1 MVRANGAVSLRE
13 LARVV
18 QTSEVTVRRDVRAL
32 EAEGLLDRRHGGAVL
47 PGGFTRESGFPQKSH
62 LATAEKTAIADVAAS
77 LVEEG
82 EAVVVGA
89 GTTTQE
95 LARRLAR
102 VPGLT
107 VVTNSLL
114 VAQALAHA
122 NRVEVVMTGGT
133 LRGSNYALVG
143 SGAEQSL
150 QGLRVSRA
158 FLSGSGLTAERGLS
172 TSNMLSAS
180 VDRALVQAAAEVV
193 VLADHTKLGT
203 DTMFQTVPTDVM
215 TRLVTDEPPPHDD
228 RAATEL
234 QALAD
239 QGVQITV
246 AGAAAAS
253 GGDGMHPRRPRR
265 DSPSRSSAGAAR
277 RPNSAA
283 RPPVGP
289 GRTGTGE
296 GGGHAAAVTR
306 RRLGRAPEGREAL
319 PETGRASIRT
329 GPTAKIRWGRCAVPA
344 PLLAA
349 HASKYRHD
357 GVAAHLDDATVILN
371 DDDEPSGRRYDEH
384 VGPHGVVADA
394 SVERLDEIAEIRGF
408 DEIRTLI
415 RVEARAVHHDEGAF
429 EVVAVRQ
436 EVILDGIGV
445 AFCEVERPPVV
456 EGNAGHSVR
465 VVCRRSGEDRIQYP
479 FREVPVDVPRC
490 CGHRLPIGEG
500 SAPKIR
506 LPHKEV
512 VQTAAGEVGGDL
524 QEIIFIGHEEALYHW
539 RQ

>member
-1 MVRANGAVSLRE
+1 MFAAERRQLILEMVRANGAVSLRE

-62 LATAEKTAIADVAAS
+62 LASAEKTAIADLAAG

-82 EAVVVGA
+82 EAIVVGA

-203 DTMFQTVPTDVM
+203 DTMFQTVPTDVI
-215 TRLVTDEPPPHDD
+215 TRLVTDEPPVHDD

-239 QGVQITV
+239 QGVQIAV
-246 AGAAAAS
+246 AGASAGPGQAPGVDSVPA
-253 GGDGMHPRRPRR
+253 GRQQRR
-265 DSPSRSSAGAAR
+265 DVPLPGQRRGHGGHGAGPGAGPQLRSASVLGEQSPGERAAR
-277 RPNSAA
+277 VADL
-283 RPPVGP
+283 
-289 GRTGTGE
+289 
-296 GGGHAAAVTR
+296 R
-306 RRLGRAPEGREAL
+306 RR
-319 PETGRASIRT
+319 
-329 GPTAKIRWGRCAVPA
+329 
-344 PLLAA
+344 
-349 HASKYRHD
+349 
-357 GVAAHLDDATVILN
+357 
-371 DDDEPSGRRYDEH
+371 
-384 VGPHGVVADA
+384 
-394 SVERLDEIAEIRGF
+394 
-408 DEIRTLI
+408 
-415 RVEARAVHHDEGAF
+415 
-429 EVVAVRQ
+429 
-436 EVILDGIGV
+436 
-445 AFCEVERPPVV
+445 
-456 EGNAGHSVR
+456 
-465 VVCRRSGEDRIQYP
+465 
-479 FREVPVDVPRC
+479 
-490 CGHRLPIGEG
+490 
-500 SAPKIR
+500 
-506 LPHKEV
+506 
-512 VQTAAGEVGGDL
+512 
-524 QEIIFIGHEEALYHW
+524 
-539 RQ
+539 

>member
-62 LATAEKTAIADVAAS
+62 LATAEKTAIADLAAG

-82 EAVVVGA
+82 EAIVVGA

-150 QGLRVSRA
+150 QGLRVSKA

-193 VLADHTKLGT
+193 VLADHSKLGT
-203 DTMFQTVPTDVM
+203 DTMFQTVPTDVI
-215 TRLVTDEPPPHDD
+215 TRLVTDESPGHDD

-239 QGVQITV
+239 QGVQIAV
-246 AGAAAAS
+246 AGASGGGTANDTGASGAPGGDSVARQQRRDVPLPGPRRQVPGAGLRSAAAL
-253 GGDGMHPRRPRR
+253 
-265 DSPSRSSAGAAR
+265 
-277 RPNSAA
+277 
-283 RPPVGP
+283 
-289 GRTGTGE
+289 GE
-296 GGGHAAAVTR
+296 QGGGAERARVADLR
-306 RRLGRAPEGREAL
+306 RR
-319 PETGRASIRT
+319 
-329 GPTAKIRWGRCAVPA
+329 
-344 PLLAA
+344 
-349 HASKYRHD
+349 
-357 GVAAHLDDATVILN
+357 
-371 DDDEPSGRRYDEH
+371 
-384 VGPHGVVADA
+384 
-394 SVERLDEIAEIRGF
+394 
-408 DEIRTLI
+408 
-415 RVEARAVHHDEGAF
+415 
-429 EVVAVRQ
+429 
-436 EVILDGIGV
+436 
-445 AFCEVERPPVV
+445 
-456 EGNAGHSVR
+456 
-465 VVCRRSGEDRIQYP
+465 
-479 FREVPVDVPRC
+479 
-490 CGHRLPIGEG
+490 
-500 SAPKIR
+500 
-506 LPHKEV
+506 
-512 VQTAAGEVGGDL
+512 
-524 QEIIFIGHEEALYHW
+524 
-539 RQ
+539 

>member
-1 MVRANGAVSLRE
+1 MFAAERRQLILEMVRANGAVSLRE

-62 LATAEKTAIADVAAS
+62 LATAEKTAIADLAAG

-82 EAVVVGA
+82 EAIVVGA

-150 QGLRVSRA
+150 QGLRVSKA

-193 VLADHTKLGT
+193 VLADHSKLGT
-203 DTMFQTVPTDVM
+203 DTMFQTVPTDVI
-215 TRLVTDEPPPHDD
+215 TRLVTDESPGHDD

-239 QGVQITV
+239 QGVQIAV
-246 AGAAAAS
+246 AGASGGGAVNGGGPAGASGADSVARQQRRDVPLPGPRRQVPGAAA
-253 GGDGMHPRRPRR
+253 GLR
-265 DSPSRSSAGAAR
+265 
-277 RPNSAA
+277 SAA
-283 RPPVGP
+283 ALSEQNG
-289 GRTGTGE
+289 GTE
-296 GGGHAAAVTR
+296 RARVADLR
-306 RRLGRAPEGREAL
+306 RR
-319 PETGRASIRT
+319 
-329 GPTAKIRWGRCAVPA
+329 
-344 PLLAA
+344 
-349 HASKYRHD
+349 
-357 GVAAHLDDATVILN
+357 
-371 DDDEPSGRRYDEH
+371 
-384 VGPHGVVADA
+384 
-394 SVERLDEIAEIRGF
+394 
-408 DEIRTLI
+408 
-415 RVEARAVHHDEGAF
+415 
-429 EVVAVRQ
+429 
-436 EVILDGIGV
+436 
-445 AFCEVERPPVV
+445 
-456 EGNAGHSVR
+456 
-465 VVCRRSGEDRIQYP
+465 
-479 FREVPVDVPRC
+479 
-490 CGHRLPIGEG
+490 
-500 SAPKIR
+500 
-506 LPHKEV
+506 
-512 VQTAAGEVGGDL
+512 
-524 QEIIFIGHEEALYHW
+524 
-539 RQ
+539 

>member
-1 MVRANGAVSLRE
+1 MILEMVRANGAVSLRE

-62 LATAEKTAIADVAAS
+62 LATAEKTAIADLAAG

-82 EAVVVGA
+82 EAIVVGA

-193 VLADHTKLGT
+193 VLADHTKLGA
-203 DTMFQTVPTDVM
+203 DTMFQTVPTDLI
-215 TRLVTDEPPPHDD
+215 TRLVTDEPPAHDD
-228 RAATEL
+228 RAGTEL

-239 QGVQITV
+239 QGVQIAV
-246 AGAAAAS
+246 AGGAGEHPGAAPRQAQGRRDVPVPGPRRGVPGAAGAA
-253 GGDGMHPRRPRR
+253 
-265 DSPSRSSAGAAR
+265 GAAGPAGGGLR
-277 RPNSAA
+277 SAA
-283 RPPVGP
+283 VLGEAGGER
-289 GRTGTGE
+289 GRV
-296 GGGHAAAVTR
+296 ADMR
-306 RRLGRAPEGREAL
+306 RR
-319 PETGRASIRT
+319 
-329 GPTAKIRWGRCAVPA
+329 
-344 PLLAA
+344 
-349 HASKYRHD
+349 
-357 GVAAHLDDATVILN
+357 
-371 DDDEPSGRRYDEH
+371 
-384 VGPHGVVADA
+384 
-394 SVERLDEIAEIRGF
+394 
-408 DEIRTLI
+408 
-415 RVEARAVHHDEGAF
+415 
-429 EVVAVRQ
+429 
-436 EVILDGIGV
+436 
-445 AFCEVERPPVV
+445 
-456 EGNAGHSVR
+456 
-465 VVCRRSGEDRIQYP
+465 
-479 FREVPVDVPRC
+479 
-490 CGHRLPIGEG
+490 
-500 SAPKIR
+500 
-506 LPHKEV
+506 
-512 VQTAAGEVGGDL
+512 
-524 QEIIFIGHEEALYHW
+524 
-539 RQ
+539 

>member
-1 MVRANGAVSLRE
+1 MFAAERRQLILEMVRANGAVSLRE

-62 LATAEKTAIADVAAS
+62 LATAEKTAIADLAAG

-82 EAVVVGA
+82 EAIVVGA

-150 QGLRVSRA
+150 QGLRVSKA

-203 DTMFQTVPTDVM
+203 DTMFQTVPTDVI
-215 TRLVTDEPPPHDD
+215 TRLVTDEPPAHDD

-239 QGVQITV
+239 QGVQIAV
-246 AGAAAAS
+246 AGAS
-253 GGDGMHPRRPRR
+253 GNPGGDQVPARQQQRQQRRDVSLPGPRRGQVPG
-265 DSPSRSSAGAAR
+265 SGLRSASMMNGEPPAGGER
-277 RPNSAA
+277 
-283 RPPVGP
+283 
-289 GRTGTGE
+289 GRV
-296 GGGHAAAVTR
+296 ADMR
-306 RRLGRAPEGREAL
+306 RR
-319 PETGRASIRT
+319 
-329 GPTAKIRWGRCAVPA
+329 
-344 PLLAA
+344 
-349 HASKYRHD
+349 
-357 GVAAHLDDATVILN
+357 
-371 DDDEPSGRRYDEH
+371 
-384 VGPHGVVADA
+384 
-394 SVERLDEIAEIRGF
+394 
-408 DEIRTLI
+408 
-415 RVEARAVHHDEGAF
+415 
-429 EVVAVRQ
+429 
-436 EVILDGIGV
+436 
-445 AFCEVERPPVV
+445 
-456 EGNAGHSVR
+456 
-465 VVCRRSGEDRIQYP
+465 
-479 FREVPVDVPRC
+479 
-490 CGHRLPIGEG
+490 
-500 SAPKIR
+500 
-506 LPHKEV
+506 
-512 VQTAAGEVGGDL
+512 
-524 QEIIFIGHEEALYHW
+524 
-539 RQ
+539 

>member
-1 MVRANGAVSLRE
+1 MFAAERRQLILEMVRANGAVSLRE

-62 LATAEKTAIADVAAS
+62 LATAEKTAIADLAAG
-77 LVEEG
+77 LVDEG
-82 EAVVVGA
+82 EAIVVGA

-150 QGLRVSRA
+150 QGLRVSKA

-193 VLADHTKLGT
+193 VLADHSKLGT
-203 DTMFQTVPTDVM
+203 DTMFQTVPTDVI
-215 TRLVTDEPPPHDD
+215 TRLVTDESPAHDE

-239 QGVQITV
+239 QGVQIAV
-246 AGAAAAS
+246 AGASGGGTADGTGTPGAS
-253 GGDGMHPRRPRR
+253 GGDSVARQQRRDVPLPGPRRQVP
-265 DSPSRSSAGAAR
+265 GAAAGLR
-277 RPNSAA
+277 SATALSEQNGGTERA
-283 RPPVGP
+283 RV
-289 GRTGTGE
+289 
-296 GGGHAAAVTR
+296 ADLR
-306 RRLGRAPEGREAL
+306 RR
-319 PETGRASIRT
+319 
-329 GPTAKIRWGRCAVPA
+329 
-344 PLLAA
+344 
-349 HASKYRHD
+349 
-357 GVAAHLDDATVILN
+357 
-371 DDDEPSGRRYDEH
+371 
-384 VGPHGVVADA
+384 
-394 SVERLDEIAEIRGF
+394 
-408 DEIRTLI
+408 
-415 RVEARAVHHDEGAF
+415 
-429 EVVAVRQ
+429 
-436 EVILDGIGV
+436 
-445 AFCEVERPPVV
+445 
-456 EGNAGHSVR
+456 
-465 VVCRRSGEDRIQYP
+465 
-479 FREVPVDVPRC
+479 
-490 CGHRLPIGEG
+490 
-500 SAPKIR
+500 
-506 LPHKEV
+506 
-512 VQTAAGEVGGDL
+512 
-524 QEIIFIGHEEALYHW
+524 
-539 RQ
+539 

>member
-1 MVRANGAVSLRE
+1 MVVGVTVGFVFAAERRQLILEMVRANGAVSLRE

-62 LATAEKTAIADVAAS
+62 LATAEKTAIADLAAS
-77 LVEEG
+77 FVEEG

-150 QGLRVSRA
+150 HGLRVTRA

-203 DTMFQTVPTDVM
+203 DTMFQTVPTDVI
-215 TRLVTDEPPPHDD
+215 TRLVTDEPPAHDD

-239 QGVQITV
+239 QGVHISV
-246 AGAAAAS
+246 AGPGAGS
-253 GGDGMHPRRPRR
+253 GSG
-265 DSPSRSSAGAAR
+265 PS
-277 RPNSAA
+277 
-283 RPPVGP
+283 
-289 GRTGTGE
+289 
-296 GGGHAAAVTR
+296 
-306 RRLGRAPEGREAL
+306 
-319 PETGRASIRT
+319 
-329 GPTAKIRWGRCAVPA
+329 
-344 PLLAA
+344 
-349 HASKYRHD
+349 
-357 GVAAHLDDATVILN
+357 GVA
-371 DDDEPSGRRYDEH
+371 G
-384 VGPHGVVADA
+384 G
-394 SVERLDEIAEIRGF
+394 
-408 DEIRTLI
+408 
-415 RVEARAVHHDEGAF
+415 
-429 EVVAVRQ
+429 
-436 EVILDGIGV
+436 
-445 AFCEVERPPVV
+445 
-456 EGNAGHSVR
+456 
-465 VVCRRSGEDRIQYP
+465 
-479 FREVPVDVPRC
+479 
-490 CGHRLPIGEG
+490 
-500 SAPKIR
+500 
-506 LPHKEV
+506 
-512 VQTAAGEVGGDL
+512 GEVGPPARRRDVPPLPGQRRTHPLGGQPPGPGQGGPAGPQLRSAVSLGDQSTARVADL
-524 QEIIFIGHEEALYHW
+524 AP
-539 RQ
+539 RRR

>member
-1 MVRANGAVSLRE
+1 MFAAERRQLILEMVRANGAVSLRE

-62 LATAEKTAIADVAAS
+62 LATAEKTAIADLAANF
-77 LVEEG
+77 VEEG
-82 EAVVVGA
+82 EAIVVGA

-203 DTMFQTVPTDVM
+203 DTMFQTVPTDLI
-215 TRLVTDEPPPHDD
+215 TRLVTDEPPAHDD

-239 QGVQITV
+239 QGVQIAV
-246 AGAAAAS
+246 AGAAGSQGGEAVPARHQQQQRRDVPLPAPRRGQLPGAGAGALRAAS
-253 GGDGMHPRRPRR
+253 GLGE
-265 DSPSRSSAGAAR
+265 AAPGGER
-277 RPNSAA
+277 A
-283 RPPVGP
+283 RV
-289 GRTGTGE
+289 
-296 GGGHAAAVTR
+296 ADLR
-306 RRLGRAPEGREAL
+306 RR
-319 PETGRASIRT
+319 
-329 GPTAKIRWGRCAVPA
+329 
-344 PLLAA
+344 
-349 HASKYRHD
+349 
-357 GVAAHLDDATVILN
+357 
-371 DDDEPSGRRYDEH
+371 
-384 VGPHGVVADA
+384 
-394 SVERLDEIAEIRGF
+394 
-408 DEIRTLI
+408 
-415 RVEARAVHHDEGAF
+415 
-429 EVVAVRQ
+429 
-436 EVILDGIGV
+436 
-445 AFCEVERPPVV
+445 
-456 EGNAGHSVR
+456 
-465 VVCRRSGEDRIQYP
+465 
-479 FREVPVDVPRC
+479 
-490 CGHRLPIGEG
+490 
-500 SAPKIR
+500 
-506 LPHKEV
+506 
-512 VQTAAGEVGGDL
+512 
-524 QEIIFIGHEEALYHW
+524 
-539 RQ
+539 

>member
-1 MVRANGAVSLRE
+1 MVVGVTVSFVFAAERRQLILEMVRANGAVSLRE

-62 LATAEKTAIADVAAS
+62 LATAEKTAIADLAAS

-82 EAVVVGA
+82 EAIVVGA

-150 QGLRVSRA
+150 QGLRVSKA

-203 DTMFQTVPTDVM
+203 DTMFQTVPTDVI
-215 TRLVTDEPPPHDD
+215 TRLVTDDPPGHDD
-228 RAATEL
+228 RAVTEL

-239 QGVQITV
+239 QGVQIAV
-246 AGAAAAS
+246 AGAS
-253 GGDGMHPRRPRR
+253 GGGGGTGGDPVP
-265 DSPSRSSAGAAR
+265 
-277 RPNSAA
+277 A
-283 RPPVGP
+283 RPSQS
-289 GRTGTGE
+289 R
-296 GGGHAAAVTR
+296 
-306 RRLGRAPEGREAL
+306 
-319 PETGRASIRT
+319 
-329 GPTAKIRWGRCAVPA
+329 
-344 PLLAA
+344 
-349 HASKYRHD
+349 
-357 GVAAHLDDATVILN
+357 
-371 DDDEPSGRRYDEH
+371 
-384 VGPHGVVADA
+384 
-394 SVERLDEIAEIRGF
+394 
-408 DEIRTLI
+408 
-415 RVEARAVHHDEGAF
+415 
-429 EVVAVRQ
+429 
-436 EVILDGIGV
+436 
-445 AFCEVERPPVV
+445 
-456 EGNAGHSVR
+456 
-465 VVCRRSGEDRIQYP
+465 
-479 FREVPVDVPRC
+479 REVPLPGPRRNQV
-490 CGHRLPIGEG
+490 HG
-500 SAPKIR
+500 SAPQLR
-506 LPHKEV
+506 SATVLGDQP
-512 VQTAAGEVGGDL
+512 TAGERDRERAARVADL
-524 QEIIFIGHEEALYHW
+524 
-539 RQ
+539 RRR

>member
-62 LATAEKTAIADVAAS
+62 LASAEKTAIADLAAG
-77 LVEEG
+77 LVDEG
-82 EAVVVGA
+82 EAIVVGA

-203 DTMFQTVPTDVM
+203 DTMFQTVPTDVI
-215 TRLVTDEPPPHDD
+215 TRLVTDEPPAHDD

-239 QGVQITV
+239 QGVQIAV
-246 AGAAAAS
+246 AGGAA
-253 GGDGMHPRRPRR
+253 GPGQGPGVDPVPTGRQPRR
-265 DSPSRSSAGAAR
+265 DVPLPGQRRGHGGQGPQLRSAAVLGDQQSGERAAR
-277 RPNSAA
+277 VADL
-283 RPPVGP
+283 
-289 GRTGTGE
+289 
-296 GGGHAAAVTR
+296 R
-306 RRLGRAPEGREAL
+306 RR
-319 PETGRASIRT
+319 
-329 GPTAKIRWGRCAVPA
+329 
-344 PLLAA
+344 
-349 HASKYRHD
+349 
-357 GVAAHLDDATVILN
+357 
-371 DDDEPSGRRYDEH
+371 
-384 VGPHGVVADA
+384 
-394 SVERLDEIAEIRGF
+394 
-408 DEIRTLI
+408 
-415 RVEARAVHHDEGAF
+415 
-429 EVVAVRQ
+429 
-436 EVILDGIGV
+436 
-445 AFCEVERPPVV
+445 
-456 EGNAGHSVR
+456 
-465 VVCRRSGEDRIQYP
+465 
-479 FREVPVDVPRC
+479 
-490 CGHRLPIGEG
+490 
-500 SAPKIR
+500 
-506 LPHKEV
+506 
-512 VQTAAGEVGGDL
+512 
-524 QEIIFIGHEEALYHW
+524 
-539 RQ
+539 

>member
-1 MVRANGAVSLRE
+1 MFAAERRQLILEMVRANGAVSLRE

-62 LATAEKTAIADVAAS
+62 LATAEKTAIADVAAG

-246 AGAAAAS
+246 AGGPVAS
-253 GGDGMHPRRPRR
+253 GGVDGMGTRRPRR
-265 DSPSRSSAGAAR
+265 ESPLPVQRRGGPTGQLRSAPGGMLEQQAERAR
-277 RPNSAA
+277 VADM
-283 RPPVGP
+283 
-289 GRTGTGE
+289 
-296 GGGHAAAVTR
+296 R
-306 RRLGRAPEGREAL
+306 RR
-319 PETGRASIRT
+319 
-329 GPTAKIRWGRCAVPA
+329 
-344 PLLAA
+344 
-349 HASKYRHD
+349 
-357 GVAAHLDDATVILN
+357 
-371 DDDEPSGRRYDEH
+371 
-384 VGPHGVVADA
+384 
-394 SVERLDEIAEIRGF
+394 
-408 DEIRTLI
+408 
-415 RVEARAVHHDEGAF
+415 
-429 EVVAVRQ
+429 
-436 EVILDGIGV
+436 
-445 AFCEVERPPVV
+445 
-456 EGNAGHSVR
+456 
-465 VVCRRSGEDRIQYP
+465 
-479 FREVPVDVPRC
+479 
-490 CGHRLPIGEG
+490 
-500 SAPKIR
+500 
-506 LPHKEV
+506 
-512 VQTAAGEVGGDL
+512 
-524 QEIIFIGHEEALYHW
+524 
-539 RQ
+539 

>member
-1 MVRANGAVSLRE
+1 MFAAERRQLILEMVRANGAVSLRE

-62 LATAEKTAIADVAAS
+62 LATAEKTAIADLAAG
-77 LVEEG
+77 LVDEG
-82 EAVVVGA
+82 EAIVVGA

-150 QGLRVSRA
+150 QGLRVSKA

-193 VLADHTKLGT
+193 VLADHSKLGT
-203 DTMFQTVPTDVM
+203 DTMFQTVPTDVI
-215 TRLVTDEPPPHDD
+215 TRLVTDESPAHDE

-239 QGVQITV
+239 QGVQIAV
-246 AGAAAAS
+246 AGASGGGTADGTGTPGAS
-253 GGDGMHPRRPRR
+253 GGDSVARQQRRDVPLPGPRRQ
-265 DSPSRSSAGAAR
+265 
-277 RPNSAA
+277 
-283 RPPVGP
+283 VP
-289 GRTGTGE
+289 G
-296 GGGHAAAVTR
+296 
-306 RRLGRAPEGREAL
+306 
-319 PETGRASIRT
+319 
-329 GPTAKIRWGRCAVPA
+329 
-344 PLLAA
+344 
-349 HASKYRHD
+349 
-357 GVAAHLDDATVILN
+357 
-371 DDDEPSGRRYDEH
+371 
-384 VGPHGVVADA
+384 
-394 SVERLDEIAEIRGF
+394 
-408 DEIRTLI
+408 
-415 RVEARAVHHDEGAF
+415 
-429 EVVAVRQ
+429 
-436 EVILDGIGV
+436 
-445 AFCEVERPPVV
+445 
-456 EGNAGHSVR
+456 
-465 VVCRRSGEDRIQYP
+465 
-479 FREVPVDVPRC
+479 
-490 CGHRLPIGEG
+490 
-500 SAPKIR
+500 
-506 LPHKEV
+506 
-512 VQTAAGEVGGDL
+512 TAAGLRSATALSEQNGGTERARVADL
-524 QEIIFIGHEEALYHW
+524 
-539 RQ
+539 RRR

>member
-1 MVRANGAVSLRE
+1 MSLRE

-62 LATAEKTAIADVAAS
+62 LATAEKTAIADLAAGF
-77 LVEEG
+77 VEEG
-82 EAVVVGA
+82 EAIVVGA

-203 DTMFQTVPTDVM
+203 DTMFQTVPTDVI
-215 TRLVTDEPPPHDD
+215 TRLVTDEPPPTTTEPPRSFRPSPTRGCRSLSPGRRGI
-228 RAATEL
+228 RAGDPVPPRAKRAGTCP
-234 QALAD
+234 
-239 QGVQITV
+239 
-246 AGAAAAS
+246 AGAAARTGLRAR
-253 GGDGMHPRRPRR
+253 GVPAGRPRCSVR
-265 DSPSRSSAGAAR
+265 ASAGAERAR
-277 RPNSAA
+277 VADL
-283 RPPVGP
+283 
-289 GRTGTGE
+289 
-296 GGGHAAAVTR
+296 R
-306 RRLGRAPEGREAL
+306 RR
-319 PETGRASIRT
+319 
-329 GPTAKIRWGRCAVPA
+329 
-344 PLLAA
+344 
-349 HASKYRHD
+349 
-357 GVAAHLDDATVILN
+357 
-371 DDDEPSGRRYDEH
+371 
-384 VGPHGVVADA
+384 
-394 SVERLDEIAEIRGF
+394 
-408 DEIRTLI
+408 
-415 RVEARAVHHDEGAF
+415 
-429 EVVAVRQ
+429 
-436 EVILDGIGV
+436 
-445 AFCEVERPPVV
+445 
-456 EGNAGHSVR
+456 
-465 VVCRRSGEDRIQYP
+465 
-479 FREVPVDVPRC
+479 
-490 CGHRLPIGEG
+490 
-500 SAPKIR
+500 
-506 LPHKEV
+506 
-512 VQTAAGEVGGDL
+512 
-524 QEIIFIGHEEALYHW
+524 
-539 RQ
+539 

>member
-62 LATAEKTAIADVAAS
+62 LATAEKTAIADLAAGF
-77 LVEEG
+77 VEEG
-82 EAVVVGA
+82 EAIVVGA

-150 QGLRVSRA
+150 QGLRVSKA

-193 VLADHTKLGT
+193 VLADHSKLGT
-203 DTMFQTVPTDVM
+203 DTMFQTVPTDVI
-215 TRLVTDEPPPHDD
+215 TRLVTDEPPAHDD
-228 RAATEL
+228 RCATEL

-239 QGVQITV
+239 QGVQIAV
-246 AGAAAAS
+246 AGASGGATGPSGAS
-253 GGDGMHPRRPRR
+253 GGESVPARQQRRDVPLPGPRRQVPGAAAGL
-265 DSPSRSSAGAAR
+265 RSAAALSDQNAGAERAR
-277 RPNSAA
+277 VADL
-283 RPPVGP
+283 
-289 GRTGTGE
+289 
-296 GGGHAAAVTR
+296 R
-306 RRLGRAPEGREAL
+306 RR
-319 PETGRASIRT
+319 
-329 GPTAKIRWGRCAVPA
+329 
-344 PLLAA
+344 
-349 HASKYRHD
+349 
-357 GVAAHLDDATVILN
+357 
-371 DDDEPSGRRYDEH
+371 
-384 VGPHGVVADA
+384 
-394 SVERLDEIAEIRGF
+394 
-408 DEIRTLI
+408 
-415 RVEARAVHHDEGAF
+415 
-429 EVVAVRQ
+429 
-436 EVILDGIGV
+436 
-445 AFCEVERPPVV
+445 
-456 EGNAGHSVR
+456 
-465 VVCRRSGEDRIQYP
+465 
-479 FREVPVDVPRC
+479 
-490 CGHRLPIGEG
+490 
-500 SAPKIR
+500 
-506 LPHKEV
+506 
-512 VQTAAGEVGGDL
+512 
-524 QEIIFIGHEEALYHW
+524 
-539 RQ
+539 

>member
-1 MVRANGAVSLRE
+1 MFAAERRQLILEMVRANGAVSLRE

-47 PGGFTRESGFPQKSH
+47 PGGFTRESGFPQKS
-62 LATAEKTAIADVAAS
+62 LSATAEKTAIADLAAG

-82 EAVVVGA
+82 EAIVVGA

-180 VDRALVQAAAEVV
+180 VDRALVQAAGEVV
-193 VLADHTKLGT
+193 VLADHTKIGA
-203 DTMFQTVPTDVM
+203 DTMFQTVPTDVI
-215 TRLVTDEPPPHDD
+215 TRLVTDEPPAHDE

-246 AGAAAAS
+246 AGAPAPPPAS
-253 GGDGMHPRRPRR
+253 GGAPGGQ
-265 DSPSRSSAGAAR
+265 SGGADQEK
-277 RPNSAA
+277 A
-283 RPPVGP
+283 RPQ
-289 GRTGTGE
+289 R
-296 GGGHAAAVTR
+296 
-306 RRLGRAPEGREAL
+306 
-319 PETGRASIRT
+319 
-329 GPTAKIRWGRCAVPA
+329 
-344 PLLAA
+344 
-349 HASKYRHD
+349 
-357 GVAAHLDDATVILN
+357 
-371 DDDEPSGRRYDEH
+371 
-384 VGPHGVVADA
+384 
-394 SVERLDEIAEIRGF
+394 
-408 DEIRTLI
+408 
-415 RVEARAVHHDEGAF
+415 
-429 EVVAVRQ
+429 
-436 EVILDGIGV
+436 
-445 AFCEVERPPVV
+445 
-456 EGNAGHSVR
+456 
-465 VVCRRSGEDRIQYP
+465 
-479 FREVPVDVPRC
+479 REVPLPGQRRTR
-490 CGHRLPIGEG
+490 GGAGPGPQRLGPAGGLEPG
-500 SAPKIR
+500 TVAGPGGAMER
-506 LPHKEV
+506 
-512 VQTAAGEVGGDL
+512 TARMAEL
-524 QEIIFIGHEEALYHW
+524 
-539 RQ
+539 RRR

>member
-1 MVRANGAVSLRE
+1 MFAAERRQLILEMVRANGAVSLRE

-62 LATAEKTAIADVAAS
+62 LATAEKTAIADLAANF
-77 LVEEG
+77 VEEG
-82 EAVVVGA
+82 EAIVVGA

-203 DTMFQTVPTDVM
+203 DTMFQTVPTDLV
-215 TRLVTDEPPPHDD
+215 TRLVTDEPPAHDD

-239 QGVQITV
+239 QGVQIAV
-246 AGAAAAS
+246 AGASGSPGGDAAPTRHQQQRRDVPLPAPRRGQVPGAAS
-253 GGDGMHPRRPRR
+253 GLRAG
-265 DSPSRSSAGAAR
+265 SALGEQAPGAER
-277 RPNSAA
+277 
-283 RPPVGP
+283 
-289 GRTGTGE
+289 GRV
-296 GGGHAAAVTR
+296 ADLR
-306 RRLGRAPEGREAL
+306 RR
-319 PETGRASIRT
+319 
-329 GPTAKIRWGRCAVPA
+329 
-344 PLLAA
+344 
-349 HASKYRHD
+349 
-357 GVAAHLDDATVILN
+357 
-371 DDDEPSGRRYDEH
+371 
-384 VGPHGVVADA
+384 
-394 SVERLDEIAEIRGF
+394 
-408 DEIRTLI
+408 
-415 RVEARAVHHDEGAF
+415 
-429 EVVAVRQ
+429 
-436 EVILDGIGV
+436 
-445 AFCEVERPPVV
+445 
-456 EGNAGHSVR
+456 
-465 VVCRRSGEDRIQYP
+465 
-479 FREVPVDVPRC
+479 
-490 CGHRLPIGEG
+490 
-500 SAPKIR
+500 
-506 LPHKEV
+506 
-512 VQTAAGEVGGDL
+512 
-524 QEIIFIGHEEALYHW
+524 
-539 RQ
+539 

>member
-1 MVRANGAVSLRE
+1 MFAAERRQLILEMVRANGAVSLRE

-62 LATAEKTAIADVAAS
+62 LATAEKTAIADLAAG

-82 EAVVVGA
+82 EAIVVGA

-180 VDRALVQAAAEVV
+180 VDRALVQAAGEVV

-203 DTMFQTVPTDVM
+203 DTMFQTVPTDLI
-215 TRLVTDEPPPHDD
+215 TRLVTDEPPAHDD
-228 RAATEL
+228 RAGTEL

-239 QGVQITV
+239 QGVQIAV
-246 AGAAAAS
+246 AGSSSASSS
-253 GGDGMHPRRPRR
+253 GGAGGDTGPAGRQSRRDMPLPGPRRGQVPG
-265 DSPSRSSAGAAR
+265 AGAQLRSATVLGEQAPGERAR
-277 RPNSAA
+277 VADL
-283 RPPVGP
+283 
-289 GRTGTGE
+289 
-296 GGGHAAAVTR
+296 R
-306 RRLGRAPEGREAL
+306 RR
-319 PETGRASIRT
+319 
-329 GPTAKIRWGRCAVPA
+329 
-344 PLLAA
+344 
-349 HASKYRHD
+349 
-357 GVAAHLDDATVILN
+357 
-371 DDDEPSGRRYDEH
+371 
-384 VGPHGVVADA
+384 
-394 SVERLDEIAEIRGF
+394 
-408 DEIRTLI
+408 
-415 RVEARAVHHDEGAF
+415 
-429 EVVAVRQ
+429 
-436 EVILDGIGV
+436 
-445 AFCEVERPPVV
+445 
-456 EGNAGHSVR
+456 
-465 VVCRRSGEDRIQYP
+465 
-479 FREVPVDVPRC
+479 
-490 CGHRLPIGEG
+490 
-500 SAPKIR
+500 
-506 LPHKEV
+506 
-512 VQTAAGEVGGDL
+512 
-524 QEIIFIGHEEALYHW
+524 
-539 RQ
+539 

>member
-1 MVRANGAVSLRE
+1 MILEMVRANGAVSLRE

-62 LATAEKTAIADVAAS
+62 LATAEKTAIADLAAGF
-77 LVEEG
+77 VEEG

-203 DTMFQTVPTDVM
+203 DTMFQTVPTDVI
-215 TRLVTDEPPPHDD
+215 TRLVTDEPPAQDD
-228 RAATEL
+228 RALTEL

-239 QGVQITV
+239 QGVQIAVT
-246 AGAAAAS
+246 
-253 GGDGMHPRRPRR
+253 
-265 DSPSRSSAGAAR
+265 
-277 RPNSAA
+277 
-283 RPPVGP
+283 GP
-289 GRTGTGE
+289 GAGSGPAGGE
-296 GGGHAAAVTR
+296 GGGPSGAGRQAGRLGSSAPRTGEDGLPLPGPRRNPHGQGPGASQLRSAASLPEQQSGGGRVADLAPR
-306 RRLGRAPEGREAL
+306 RR
-319 PETGRASIRT
+319 
-329 GPTAKIRWGRCAVPA
+329 
-344 PLLAA
+344 
-349 HASKYRHD
+349 
-357 GVAAHLDDATVILN
+357 
-371 DDDEPSGRRYDEH
+371 
-384 VGPHGVVADA
+384 
-394 SVERLDEIAEIRGF
+394 
-408 DEIRTLI
+408 
-415 RVEARAVHHDEGAF
+415 
-429 EVVAVRQ
+429 
-436 EVILDGIGV
+436 
-445 AFCEVERPPVV
+445 
-456 EGNAGHSVR
+456 
-465 VVCRRSGEDRIQYP
+465 
-479 FREVPVDVPRC
+479 
-490 CGHRLPIGEG
+490 
-500 SAPKIR
+500 
-506 LPHKEV
+506 
-512 VQTAAGEVGGDL
+512 
-524 QEIIFIGHEEALYHW
+524 
-539 RQ
+539 

>member
-1 MVRANGAVSLRE
+1 MFAAERRQLILEMVRANGAVSLRE

-62 LATAEKTAIADVAAS
+62 LATAEKTAIADLAAG

-82 EAVVVGA
+82 EAIVVGA

-203 DTMFQTVPTDVM
+203 DTMFQTVPTDVI
-215 TRLVTDEPPPHDD
+215 TRLVTDEPPAHDD
-228 RAATEL
+228 RAVTEL

-239 QGVQITV
+239 QGVQIAV
-246 AGAAAAS
+246 AGPSGAAGENS
-253 GGDGMHPRRPRR
+253 QGRPPRR
-265 DSPSRSSAGAAR
+265 DMPLPGQRRSHGPGAGPQLR
-277 RPNSAA
+277 SAA
-283 RPPVGP
+283 AMGEPQGP
-289 GRTGTGE
+289 GER
-296 GGGHAAAVTR
+296 ARVADLR
-306 RRLGRAPEGREAL
+306 RR
-319 PETGRASIRT
+319 
-329 GPTAKIRWGRCAVPA
+329 
-344 PLLAA
+344 
-349 HASKYRHD
+349 
-357 GVAAHLDDATVILN
+357 
-371 DDDEPSGRRYDEH
+371 
-384 VGPHGVVADA
+384 
-394 SVERLDEIAEIRGF
+394 
-408 DEIRTLI
+408 
-415 RVEARAVHHDEGAF
+415 
-429 EVVAVRQ
+429 
-436 EVILDGIGV
+436 
-445 AFCEVERPPVV
+445 
-456 EGNAGHSVR
+456 
-465 VVCRRSGEDRIQYP
+465 
-479 FREVPVDVPRC
+479 
-490 CGHRLPIGEG
+490 
-500 SAPKIR
+500 
-506 LPHKEV
+506 
-512 VQTAAGEVGGDL
+512 
-524 QEIIFIGHEEALYHW
+524 
-539 RQ
+539 

>member
-1 MVRANGAVSLRE
+1 M
-13 LARVV
+13 
-18 QTSEVTVRRDVRAL
+18 
-32 EAEGLLDRRHGGAVL
+32 L

-82 EAVVVGA
+82 EAIVVGA

-193 VLADHTKLGT
+193 VLADHTKLGS
-203 DTMFQTVPTDVM
+203 DTMFQTVPTDVI
-215 TRLVTDEPPPHDD
+215 TRLVTDEPPAHDE

-239 QGVQITV
+239 QGVQIAV
-246 AGAAAAS
+246 AGMGAAAGP
-253 GGDGMHPRRPRR
+253 GGGEQLPQGARPRR
-265 DSPSRSSAGAAR
+265 DMPLPVQRGRMAAGQFR
-277 RPNSAA
+277 
-283 RPPVGP
+283 GP
-289 GRTGTGE
+289 GGAMAAETLERT
-296 GGGHAAAVTR
+296 ARVADMR
-306 RRLGRAPEGREAL
+306 RR
-319 PETGRASIRT
+319 
-329 GPTAKIRWGRCAVPA
+329 
-344 PLLAA
+344 
-349 HASKYRHD
+349 
-357 GVAAHLDDATVILN
+357 
-371 DDDEPSGRRYDEH
+371 
-384 VGPHGVVADA
+384 
-394 SVERLDEIAEIRGF
+394 
-408 DEIRTLI
+408 
-415 RVEARAVHHDEGAF
+415 
-429 EVVAVRQ
+429 
-436 EVILDGIGV
+436 
-445 AFCEVERPPVV
+445 
-456 EGNAGHSVR
+456 
-465 VVCRRSGEDRIQYP
+465 
-479 FREVPVDVPRC
+479 
-490 CGHRLPIGEG
+490 
-500 SAPKIR
+500 
-506 LPHKEV
+506 
-512 VQTAAGEVGGDL
+512 
-524 QEIIFIGHEEALYHW
+524 
-539 RQ
+539 

>member
-1 MVRANGAVSLRE
+1 MFAAERRQLILEMVRANGAVSLRE

-62 LATAEKTAIADVAAS
+62 LATAEKTAIADLAAG
-77 LVEEG
+77 LVDEG
-82 EAVVVGA
+82 EAIVVGA

-150 QGLRVSRA
+150 QGLRVSKA

-203 DTMFQTVPTDVM
+203 DTMFQTVPTDVI
-215 TRLVTDEPPPHDD
+215 TRLVTDESPGHDD

-239 QGVQITV
+239 QGVQIAV
-246 AGAAAAS
+246 AGASGGGTATDPGAPGAS
-253 GGDGMHPRRPRR
+253 GGESVARQQRRDVPLPGPRRQVPG
-265 DSPSRSSAGAAR
+265 AGLR
-277 RPNSAA
+277 SAA
-283 RPPVGP
+283 AL
-289 GRTGTGE
+289 GE
-296 GGGHAAAVTR
+296 QSGGAERARVADLR
-306 RRLGRAPEGREAL
+306 RR
-319 PETGRASIRT
+319 
-329 GPTAKIRWGRCAVPA
+329 
-344 PLLAA
+344 
-349 HASKYRHD
+349 
-357 GVAAHLDDATVILN
+357 
-371 DDDEPSGRRYDEH
+371 
-384 VGPHGVVADA
+384 
-394 SVERLDEIAEIRGF
+394 
-408 DEIRTLI
+408 
-415 RVEARAVHHDEGAF
+415 
-429 EVVAVRQ
+429 
-436 EVILDGIGV
+436 
-445 AFCEVERPPVV
+445 
-456 EGNAGHSVR
+456 
-465 VVCRRSGEDRIQYP
+465 
-479 FREVPVDVPRC
+479 
-490 CGHRLPIGEG
+490 
-500 SAPKIR
+500 
-506 LPHKEV
+506 
-512 VQTAAGEVGGDL
+512 
-524 QEIIFIGHEEALYHW
+524 
-539 RQ
+539 

>member
-1 MVRANGAVSLRE
+1 MFAAERRQLILEMVRANGAVSLRE

-62 LATAEKTAIADVAAS
+62 LATAEKTAIADVAAG

-246 AGAAAAS
+246 AGGQAAAT
-253 GGDGMHPRRPRR
+253 GGLDGLGGRRPRR
-265 DSPSRSSAGAAR
+265 DSPLPVQR
-277 RPNSAA
+277 R
-283 RPPVGP
+283 G
-289 GRTGTGE
+289 
-296 GGGHAAAVTR
+296 
-306 RRLGRAPEGREAL
+306 
-319 PETGRASIRT
+319 
-329 GPTAKIRWGRCAVPA
+329 GPTAQLRS
-344 PLLAA
+344 
-349 HASKYRHD
+349 ASALSDPGDRERER
-357 GVAAHLDDATVILN
+357 A
-371 DDDEPSGRRYDEH
+371 R
-384 VGPHGVVADA
+384 VADM
-394 SVERLDEIAEIRGF
+394 
-408 DEIRTLI
+408 
-415 RVEARAVHHDEGAF
+415 
-429 EVVAVRQ
+429 
-436 EVILDGIGV
+436 
-445 AFCEVERPPVV
+445 
-456 EGNAGHSVR
+456 
-465 VVCRRSGEDRIQYP
+465 RRR
-479 FREVPVDVPRC
+479 
-490 CGHRLPIGEG
+490 
-500 SAPKIR
+500 
-506 LPHKEV
+506 
-512 VQTAAGEVGGDL
+512 
-524 QEIIFIGHEEALYHW
+524 
-539 RQ
+539 

>member
-62 LATAEKTAIADVAAS
+62 LATAEKTAIADLAAG
-77 LVEEG
+77 LVGEG
-82 EAVVVGA
+82 EAIVVGA

-133 LRGSNYALVG
+133 LRGSNYGLVG

-158 FLSGSGLTAERGLS
+158 FLSGAGLTAERGLS

-203 DTMFQTVPTDVM
+203 DTMFQTVPTDQI
-215 TRLVTDEPPPHDD
+215 THLVTDEPEQDD
-228 RAATEL
+228 ERAGTEL

-239 QGVQITV
+239 RGVQV
-246 AGAAAAS
+246 AVAALPGA
-253 GGDGMHPRRPRR
+253 
-265 DSPSRSSAGAAR
+265 
-277 RPNSAA
+277 
-283 RPPVGP
+283 
-289 GRTGTGE
+289 GTG
-296 GGGHAAAVTR
+296 AVAT
-306 RRLGRAPEGREAL
+306 
-319 PETGRASIRT
+319 
-329 GPTAKIRWGRCAVPA
+329 TA
-344 PLLAA
+344 
-349 HASKYRHD
+349 D
-357 GVAAHLDDATVILN
+357 GL
-371 DDDEPSGRRYDEH
+371 PSGRGLP
-384 VGPHGVVADA
+384 GPRRHHPLRGTQPLGGAADSPA
-394 SVERLDEIAEIRGF
+394 ARLAD
-408 DEIRTLI
+408 
-415 RVEARAVHHDEGAF
+415 
-429 EVVAVRQ
+429 VR
-436 EVILDGIGV
+436 
-445 AFCEVERPPVV
+445 
-456 EGNAGHSVR
+456 
-465 VVCRRSGEDRIQYP
+465 RR
-479 FREVPVDVPRC
+479 
-490 CGHRLPIGEG
+490 
-500 SAPKIR
+500 
-506 LPHKEV
+506 
-512 VQTAAGEVGGDL
+512 
-524 QEIIFIGHEEALYHW
+524 
-539 RQ
+539 

>member
-1 MVRANGAVSLRE
+1 MFAAERRQLILEMVRANGAVSLRE

-62 LATAEKTAIADVAAS
+62 LATAEKTAIADLAAG
-77 LVEEG
+77 LVDEG
-82 EAVVVGA
+82 EAIVVGA

-150 QGLRVSRA
+150 QGLRVSKA

-193 VLADHTKLGT
+193 VLADHSKLGT
-203 DTMFQTVPTDVM
+203 DTMFQTVPTDVI
-215 TRLVTDEPPPHDD
+215 TRLVTDESPGHDD

-239 QGVQITV
+239 QGVQIAV
-246 AGAAAAS
+246 AGASGGGTANGTGASGAPGAS
-253 GGDGMHPRRPRR
+253 GGDSVGRQQRRDVPLPGPRRQVPGAGL
-265 DSPSRSSAGAAR
+265 RSATAL
-277 RPNSAA
+277 
-283 RPPVGP
+283 
-289 GRTGTGE
+289 GE
-296 GGGHAAAVTR
+296 QGGGAERARVADMR
-306 RRLGRAPEGREAL
+306 RR
-319 PETGRASIRT
+319 
-329 GPTAKIRWGRCAVPA
+329 
-344 PLLAA
+344 
-349 HASKYRHD
+349 
-357 GVAAHLDDATVILN
+357 
-371 DDDEPSGRRYDEH
+371 
-384 VGPHGVVADA
+384 
-394 SVERLDEIAEIRGF
+394 
-408 DEIRTLI
+408 
-415 RVEARAVHHDEGAF
+415 
-429 EVVAVRQ
+429 
-436 EVILDGIGV
+436 
-445 AFCEVERPPVV
+445 
-456 EGNAGHSVR
+456 
-465 VVCRRSGEDRIQYP
+465 
-479 FREVPVDVPRC
+479 
-490 CGHRLPIGEG
+490 
-500 SAPKIR
+500 
-506 LPHKEV
+506 
-512 VQTAAGEVGGDL
+512 
-524 QEIIFIGHEEALYHW
+524 
-539 RQ
+539 

>member
-62 LATAEKTAIADVAAS
+62 LATAEKTAIADLAAG
-77 LVEEG
+77 LVNEG

-203 DTMFQTVPTDVM
+203 DTMFQTVPTDVI

-228 RAATEL
+228 RALTEL

-239 QGVQITV
+239 QGVQIAV
-246 AGAAAAS
+246 AGPGAGS
-253 GGDGMHPRRPRR
+253 GP
-265 DSPSRSSAGAAR
+265 AG
-277 RPNSAA
+277 
-283 RPPVGP
+283 
-289 GRTGTGE
+289 GE
-296 GGGHAAAVTR
+296 GGPAAPGRQQPRLGGPPPARGAEEGLPLPGPRRNHPHPPGSGPGATLRGAMPLAEQPGPGGRVADLAPR
-306 RRLGRAPEGREAL
+306 RR
-319 PETGRASIRT
+319 
-329 GPTAKIRWGRCAVPA
+329 
-344 PLLAA
+344 
-349 HASKYRHD
+349 
-357 GVAAHLDDATVILN
+357 
-371 DDDEPSGRRYDEH
+371 
-384 VGPHGVVADA
+384 
-394 SVERLDEIAEIRGF
+394 
-408 DEIRTLI
+408 
-415 RVEARAVHHDEGAF
+415 
-429 EVVAVRQ
+429 
-436 EVILDGIGV
+436 
-445 AFCEVERPPVV
+445 
-456 EGNAGHSVR
+456 
-465 VVCRRSGEDRIQYP
+465 
-479 FREVPVDVPRC
+479 
-490 CGHRLPIGEG
+490 
-500 SAPKIR
+500 
-506 LPHKEV
+506 
-512 VQTAAGEVGGDL
+512 
-524 QEIIFIGHEEALYHW
+524 
-539 RQ
+539 

>member
-1 MVRANGAVSLRE
+1 MFAAERRQLILEMVRANGAVSLRE

-62 LATAEKTAIADVAAS
+62 LATAEKTAIADLAAG

-82 EAVVVGA
+82 EAIVVGA

-193 VLADHTKLGT
+193 VLADHSKLGT
-203 DTMFQTVPTDVM
+203 DTMFQTVPTDVI
-215 TRLVTDEPPPHDD
+215 TRLVTDEPPAHDE

-239 QGVQITV
+239 QGVQIAV
-246 AGAAAAS
+246 AGDGDGAGAS
-253 GGDGMHPRRPRR
+253 GGEAGGSPARGTRRDVPPLPGPRRGQPRHGGH
-265 DSPSRSSAGAAR
+265 PLRSAAPLDPGPERAAR
-277 RPNSAA
+277 VADL
-283 RPPVGP
+283 
-289 GRTGTGE
+289 
-296 GGGHAAAVTR
+296 R
-306 RRLGRAPEGREAL
+306 RR
-319 PETGRASIRT
+319 
-329 GPTAKIRWGRCAVPA
+329 
-344 PLLAA
+344 
-349 HASKYRHD
+349 
-357 GVAAHLDDATVILN
+357 
-371 DDDEPSGRRYDEH
+371 
-384 VGPHGVVADA
+384 
-394 SVERLDEIAEIRGF
+394 
-408 DEIRTLI
+408 
-415 RVEARAVHHDEGAF
+415 
-429 EVVAVRQ
+429 
-436 EVILDGIGV
+436 
-445 AFCEVERPPVV
+445 
-456 EGNAGHSVR
+456 
-465 VVCRRSGEDRIQYP
+465 
-479 FREVPVDVPRC
+479 
-490 CGHRLPIGEG
+490 
-500 SAPKIR
+500 
-506 LPHKEV
+506 
-512 VQTAAGEVGGDL
+512 
-524 QEIIFIGHEEALYHW
+524 
-539 RQ
+539 

>member
-1 MVRANGAVSLRE
+1 MFAAERRQLILEMVRANGAVSLRE

-62 LATAEKTAIADVAAS
+62 LASAEKTAIADLAAG
-77 LVEEG
+77 LVGEG

-158 FLSGSGLTAERGLS
+158 FLSGTGLTAERGLS

-193 VLADHTKLGT
+193 VLADHTKLGS
-203 DTMFQTVPTDVM
+203 DTMFQTVPTDLI
-215 TRLVTDEPPPHDD
+215 TRLVTDEPPGHEE
-228 RAATEL
+228 RAAGEL

-239 QGVQITV
+239 QGVQISL
-246 AGAAAAS
+246 AGSHQPPAEAPPPPPAGGGRS
-253 GGDGMHPRRPRR
+253 GGAVRREAPLPGQRR
-265 DSPSRSSAGAAR
+265 TVHGA
-277 RPNSAA
+277 
-283 RPPVGP
+283 PPPGGPQLRGGAGP
-289 GRTGTGE
+289 GPLGE
-296 GGGHAAAVTR
+296 QQLGERGRMADLR
-306 RRLGRAPEGREAL
+306 RR
-319 PETGRASIRT
+319 
-329 GPTAKIRWGRCAVPA
+329 
-344 PLLAA
+344 
-349 HASKYRHD
+349 
-357 GVAAHLDDATVILN
+357 
-371 DDDEPSGRRYDEH
+371 
-384 VGPHGVVADA
+384 
-394 SVERLDEIAEIRGF
+394 
-408 DEIRTLI
+408 
-415 RVEARAVHHDEGAF
+415 
-429 EVVAVRQ
+429 
-436 EVILDGIGV
+436 
-445 AFCEVERPPVV
+445 
-456 EGNAGHSVR
+456 
-465 VVCRRSGEDRIQYP
+465 
-479 FREVPVDVPRC
+479 
-490 CGHRLPIGEG
+490 
-500 SAPKIR
+500 
-506 LPHKEV
+506 
-512 VQTAAGEVGGDL
+512 
-524 QEIIFIGHEEALYHW
+524 
-539 RQ
+539 